1 MVVSGEG
8 WLLANVNISGYYRVN
23 YDLSNWER
31 LVSLLNNNHKV
42 KTWASPQDSL
52 FGEVVASPTLAREF
66 MSAFS
71 QALPI
76 LNRAQIIDD
85 AFNLAR

>member
-23 YDLSNWER
+23 YDLANWER
-31 LVSLLNNNHKV
+31 LLSLLNNDHKV
-42 KTWASPQDSL
+42 KTRVRPRHRR
-52 FGEVVASPTLAREF
+52 FGEVTAFV
-66 MSAFS
+66 SAFS